1 MMNPEKPVLVFD
13 VIETIFSLDALSS
26 AFQSLGLPEYTKD
39 LFFAQLLRDA
49 FAVSATGTYVP
60 FVDMARGTLD
70 VLLNNLGLSPTD
82 SAIDRILPV
91 FGQLE
96 AHPDVRE
103 ALALAKDKGITVVFF
118 TNGSKSNTE
127 GLITKNGL
135 DNWVDHVV
143 SIDAM
148 GQWKPKKAVYQEAI
162 QSVGGEIAR
171 SAMIAAHAWDTNGA
185 MNAGMLAGWVRRQDS
200 VFHPAMSAPA
210 FESDNLV
217 ELVDKVSE
225 QLLKTKGP

>member
-1 MMNPEKPVLVFD
+1 MDQQHNVLVFD

-26 AFQSLGLPEYTKD
+26 AFHSLGLPEYTKD

-60 FVDMARGTLD
+60 FANMARGTLD
-70 VLLNNLGLSPTD
+70 VLLNNLGVSPAD
-82 SAIDRILPV
+82 SVIERILPV
-91 FGQLE
+91 FGQLN
-96 AHPDVRE
+96 AHPDVPK
-103 ALALAKDKGITVVFF
+103 ALALAKNKGMTVVFF

-135 DNWVDHVV
+135 DNWIDHVV
-143 SIDAM
+143 SIDSM
-148 GQWKPKKAVYQEAI
+148 GQWKPVRNVYQGAL
-162 QSVGGEIAR
+162 QKVGGETGH

-200 VFHPAMSAPA
+200 SFHPAMSAPA
-210 FESDNLV
+210 FVSDNLV
-217 ELVDKVSE
+217 ELVDRVSDS
-225 QLLKTKGP
+225 LLAGR